1 MSVGTGMRTPLQ
13 TVPETLTSDHAAPPV
28 KANKVSSGRGE
39 RREGVWERRG
49 CNEGARYCENLRLR
63 TVATLRNIVC
73 TEEYEMYNCTP
84 VSGQFR

>member
-1 MSVGTGMRTPLQ
+1 MG
-13 TVPETLTSDHAAPPV
+13 ET
-28 KANKVSSGRGE
+28 
-39 RREGVWERRG
+39 G